1 MDSYAKLAKD
11 TIEEHI
17 KIKKTI
23 AAPFDLPPE
32 LYSRRAGVFVTIH
45 KGEELRGCVG
55 THLPTKK
62 NIAEEIISNAVSA
75 CSRDYRFAPI
85 TVEELPNLSYEVSVL
100 SEPILLK
107 NLEKHNPK
115 KDGIIVRCADGR
127 CGLLLPDLEGVDT
140 AEEQIA
146 IACRKGGI
154 DPRADNVKLYYFT
167 AEKHK

>member
-1 MDSYAKLAKD
+1 MDFYAKLAKD
-11 TIEEHI
+11 TIEEYI

-23 AAPFDLPPE
+23 AAPLDLPPE
-32 LYSRRAGVFVTIH
+32 IYSRRAGVFVTIR
-45 KGEELRGCVG
+45 KGEELRGCIG
-55 THLPTKK
+55 TYLPEKK
-62 NIAEEIISNAVSA
+62 NVAEEIISNAVSA

-100 SEPILLK
+100 SEPIPLK
-107 NLEKHNPK
+107 DLERHNPK